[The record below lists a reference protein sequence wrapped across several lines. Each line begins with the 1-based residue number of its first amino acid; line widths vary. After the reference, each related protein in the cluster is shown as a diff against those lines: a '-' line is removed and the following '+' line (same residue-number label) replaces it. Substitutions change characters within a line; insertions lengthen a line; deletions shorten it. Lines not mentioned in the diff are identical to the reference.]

1 MQWLLDSC
9 VLSELTRQAPQPQ
22 VRDWLAAHAEESALC
37 MVTLGEIQYGI
48 ERLAAGRT
56 RNSLQLW
63 FDGLSGQFASR
74 ILATDEPVWR
84 AFGRLKAS
92 VEAVGR
98 PQEDLDLLIAAAATV
113 NRLTL
118 VTRNVKHFFLDTGI
132 PTLNPWL
139 PTSTPAS
146 SPVLNP

>member
-1 MQWLLDSC
+1 VQWLLDTC
-9 VLSELTRQAPQPQ
+9 VVSELTRKNPEPQ
-22 VRDWLAAHAEESALC
+22 VLAWLLSHAADAGLSV
-37 MVTLGEIQYGI
+37 VTLGEIQYGI
-48 ERLAAGRT
+48 ERLAVGRM

-63 FDGLSGQFASR
+63 FDGLSGQFAEC

-92 VEAVGR
+92 VEAIGR
-98 PQEDLDLLIAAAATV
+98 PQEDLDLLIAAVATV

-118 VTRNVKHFFLDTGI
+118 VTRNTKHFLDTGI

-139 PTSTPAS
+139 QDA
-146 SPVLNP
+146 SPVPNH